1 MPLSAV
7 IVDDEQ
13 LARDELAYLL
23 KDVGDINV
31 VAQGKNGVE
40 AVNLIREHNPD
51 LVFLDVQMPGLDGF
65 GVIKKLLDRKVPL
78 PKIVFATA
86 FDQYAVKAFE
96 VNAVDYLLKP
106 FDKKR
111 VVQSVQKARAKLES
125 SATSSDKLETLVR
138 MLESQKPQ
146 TSKILIKAAGRLF
159 LVDQKDICYA
169 SIEDGV
175 ISVATSGPAGMEGQS
190 NCRTLEEL
198 LDSLDPN
205 LFWRAH
211 RSYLVN
217 INRIKEVVPWF
228 KSSYQLRM
236 DDKKRVVQSVQKA
249 RAKLE
254 SSTTSSDKLET
265 LVRMLESQKPQ
276 TSKIL
281 IKAAGRLFL
290 VDQKDICYASI
301 EDGVISVATSGPAGM
316 EGQSNCRT
324 LEELLDSLD
333 PNLFWRAHR
342 SYLVNINRIKEVV
355 PWFKSS
361 YQLRMDDKK
370 QTEIPVSRAQTRRLR
385 ELFGL

>member
-1 MPLSAV
+1 MFHSAILFEEKNMSLSTV

-23 KDVGDINV
+23 KNIGDVDV
-31 VAQGKNGVE
+31 VAQGKNGLE

-65 GVIKKLLDRKVPL
+65 GVIKKLLDKKVAL
-78 PKIVFATA
+78 PKIVFSTA
-86 FDQYAVKAFE
+86 FDQYAVRAFE

-111 VVQSVQKARAKLES
+111 VMQSVERARSMSEVPS
-125 SATSSDKLETLVR
+125 SSSDKLDTLMR
-138 MLESQKPQ
+138 MLESQKTQ
-146 TSKILIKAAGRLF
+146 TSKILLKAAGRLF
-159 LVDQKDICYA
+159 LVSEKDICFA
-169 SIEDGV
+169 SIQDGI
-175 ISVATSGPAGMEGQS
+175 ISVVTGGPNGMEGQS

-217 INRIKEVVPWF
+217 TNRI
-228 KSSYQLRM
+228 R
-236 DDKKRVVQSVQKA
+236 
-249 RAKLE
+249 
-254 SSTTSSDKLET
+254 
-265 LVRMLESQKPQ
+265 
-276 TSKIL
+276 
-281 IKAAGRLFL
+281 
-290 VDQKDICYASI
+290 
-301 EDGVISVATSGPAGM
+301 
-316 EGQSNCRT
+316 
-324 LEELLDSLD
+324 
-333 PNLFWRAHR
+333 
-342 SYLVNINRIKEVV
+342 EVV

-370 QTEIPVSRAQTRRLR
+370 QTEIPVSRAQTKRLR